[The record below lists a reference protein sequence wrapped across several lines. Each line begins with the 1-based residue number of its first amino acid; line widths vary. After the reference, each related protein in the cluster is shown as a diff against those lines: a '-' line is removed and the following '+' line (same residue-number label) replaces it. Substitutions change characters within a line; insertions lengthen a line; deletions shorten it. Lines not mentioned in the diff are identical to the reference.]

1 MSVTFEQQIIK
12 NLLCSDGYLGGSSKK
27 IFQKNQGYLLGSKK
41 GFVVYNLEK
50 VVFTYVKVLSLVRNF
65 KKRKLKIL
73 FIGCP
78 FGMEKKIEKLLST
91 SRHFFI
97 SSTNWV
103 HGSLSNNRLL
113 STELSMVITFNQSL
127 TFSNREFFNKELTL
141 ISFVEENEK
150 LSFIDFSLVIS
161 LRSKSIADMYYFLLK
176 QSV

>member
-73 FIGCP
+73 FIQIMV
-78 FGMEKKIEKLLST
+78 FTSEKLQ
-91 SRHFFI
+91 RI
-97 SSTNWV
+97 KNDAKA
-103 HGSLSNNRLL
+103 G
-113 STELSMVITFNQSL
+113 
-127 TFSNREFFNKELTL
+127 L
-141 ISFVEENEK
+141 I
-150 LSFIDFSLVIS
+150 
-161 LRSKSIADMYYFLLK
+161 
-176 QSV
+176 